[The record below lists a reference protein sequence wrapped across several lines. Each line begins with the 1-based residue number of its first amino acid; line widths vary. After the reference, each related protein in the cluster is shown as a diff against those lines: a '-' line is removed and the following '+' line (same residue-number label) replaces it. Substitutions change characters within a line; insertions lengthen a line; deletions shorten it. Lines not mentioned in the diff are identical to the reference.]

1 MKSSRVTTT
10 PFHVP
15 TVVIGRDAD
24 VTLAVVEGIRRR
36 QASQAS
42 QPPAGIIARITRLW
56 KGGVA

>member
-24 VTLAVVEGIRRR
+24 ITLAVVEGIRRR
-36 QASQAS
+36 QATS